1 MGWNCDVI
9 TVISKQLSFKKSRV
23 PRVANFADII
33 KIAAIFIEATFEKS
47 YKVKIIRNYLLKCI
61 CTVFLNIKKVADL
74 RWKNADVS
82 RTLGVCHVIRIFWV
96 FFRQGITVS
105 SFISVGSVWQI
116 LGRGAFLTTPSPI
129 CEQPEK
135 AHPE

>member
-9 TVISKQLSFKKSRV
+9 TVISKQLYFKKSRV

-33 KIAAIFIEATFEKS
+33 KIAAIFIETTFEKS

-61 CTVFLNIKKVADL
+61 CTVFLDITKVADFQ
-74 RWKNADVS
+74 WKNADVS
-82 RTLGVCHVIRIFWV
+82 RTQGVCHVIYIFWF

-116 LGRGAFLTTPSPI
+116 LGRGAFLTTPPPI